1 MARLN
6 SAPGFATTAVSRVAQ
21 LARTTNSVAGNDR
34 LAQRS
39 DRLRSI
45 DARRVLMR
53 IASQVHP
60 DRPAHR
66 KRHRDHLR
74 AREGAEQEAVILRA
88 YELDDEAL
96 DSREHAV

>member
-21 LARTTNSVAGNDR
+21 LARTTISVPAND

-53 IASQVHP
+53 IATQVHP